1 MHDMGAPRI
10 VRVLLQAEG
19 VRDVEVVK
27 VGMGWG
33 NPANLSVVVHSDRRL
48 SLPMPVFLFDL
59 EAERI
64 TVSKS
69 SAAN

>member
-1 MHDMGAPRI
+1 MFEYYC
-10 VRVLLQAEG
+10 AEG
-19 VRDVEVVK
+19 VRDIEVVK

-33 NPANLSVVVHSDRRL
+33 IPANLSVVVHSDRRL
-48 SLPMPVFLFDL
+48 SLPLPVALLDL

-64 TVSKS
+64 TVSNS